1 MPVPGFFFGS
11 FSDKRAPS
19 TLSSEQV
26 RQVEGKEA
34 RKGSMVTIAMAAGTP
49 RAPSTIGPA
58 VLMRGTLQ
66 KRTTGAVSARWVAR
80 TVVIEGEPSHMLCY
94 YDAAEKGK
102 PKVVLRL
109 SELSSRRKE
118 RSPLYLCGC
127 SPCYT
132 QCCSPHCIR
141 LQPLLHRMQPP
152 LHTVAA
158 SITYGCSICYSGV
171 AASVAQENSDCVFFV
186 STPLRA
192 YEFKASS
199 AAEASDWV
207 ACVSAAAAR
216 ASSEWQ
222 AHHPL

>member
-1 MPVPGFFFGS
+1 MYVGVYFLLNNSQKAFFLTPLRDNFATLPHGMAVPVPGFFFGS

-19 TLSSEQV
+19 TLLSEQE
-26 RQVEGKEA
+26 RQVEGMEA

-66 KRTTGAVSARWVAR
+66 KRTTGAVSARWVVR

-127 SPCYT
+127 SLCYT
-132 QCCSPHCIR
+132 M
-141 LQPLLHRMQPP
+141 LQSP

-158 SITYGCSICYSGV
+158 SIT
-171 AASVAQENSDCVFFV
+171 
-186 STPLRA
+186 
-192 YEFKASS
+192 
-199 AAEASDWV
+199 
-207 ACVSAAAAR
+207 
-216 ASSEWQ
+216 
-222 AHHPL
+222 